1 MITDPFF
8 YAVAI
13 PAVFLV
19 GLSKGGLGGAMAVIA
34 VPLIALAIP
43 PVQAAAIMLPILIV
57 MDMVSLWAWRHH
69 SDRRTL
75 VIMLPGAVIGIA
87 IGWMTAALVT
97 ETLIKLIVG
106 LVALAFS
113 LQYFWKTYRDHRKDE
128 KTPPRGHRPVWGM
141 MCGTLSGFTS
151 FVSHAGGPPYQL
163 YTLPLGQDPKTYTGT
178 SVRFFAI
185 VNAIKV
191 IPYFALGEFDAT
203 NLKTAAVLAPIA
215 PVATIIGALVVKRMT
230 PTVFYPVMYVMV
242 LLTSFKLIH
251 DGLIG

>member
-8 YAVAI
+8 YFVAV

-34 VPLIALAIP
+34 VPLIALAVP
-43 PVQAAAIMLPILIV
+43 PVQAAAIMLPILII
-57 MDMVSLWAWRHH
+57 MDIVSLWAWRKHN
-69 SDRRTL
+69 DRRTL
-75 VIMLPGAVIGIA
+75 IIMLPGAILGITIGYL
-87 IGWMTAALVT
+87 TAAMVT

-106 LVALAFS
+106 LVALGFS
-113 LQYFWKTYRDHRKDE
+113 LQYFWKKYREHREQE
-128 KTPPRGHRPVWGM
+128 KIAPRPHRPLWGAF
-141 MCGTLSGFTS
+141 CGTIAGFTS

-163 YTLPLGQDPKTYTGT
+163 YALPLGQDPKTYTGA

-203 NLKTAAVLAPIA
+203 NLKTAAVLAPVA
-215 PVATIIGALVVKRMT
+215 PVATLIGALIVRRMK
-230 PTVFYPVMYVMV
+230 PTLFYPVMYVMV
-242 LLTSFKLIH
+242 LLTALKLIH
-251 DGLIG
+251 DGLAG

>member
-106 LVALAFS
+106 LVALGFS
-113 LQYFWKTYRDHRKDE
+113 LQYFWKKYREHRAQE
-128 KTPPRGHRPVWGM
+128 KIVPHGPRPLWGAFW
-141 MCGTLSGFTS
+141 GAISGFTS

-163 YTLPLGQDPKTYTGT
+163 YTLPLGQDPKTYTGA
-178 SVRFFAI
+178 SVRYFAI

-191 IPYFALGEFDAT
+191 VPYFLLGEFDAT

-215 PVATIIGALVVKRMT
+215 PLATLTGALIVRRMK
-230 PTVFYPVMYVMV
+230 PTVFYPVMYTMV
-242 LLTSFKLIH
+242 LLTSFKLIY
-251 DGLIG
+251 DGLAG

>member
-1 MITDPFF
+1 
-8 YAVAI
+8 
-13 PAVFLV
+13 
-19 GLSKGGLGGAMAVIA
+19 
-34 VPLIALAIP
+34 
-43 PVQAAAIMLPILIV
+43 
-57 MDMVSLWAWRHH
+57 
-69 SDRRTL
+69 
-75 VIMLPGAVIGIA
+75 
-87 IGWMTAALVT
+87 
-97 ETLIKLIVG
+97 
-106 LVALAFS
+106 
-113 LQYFWKTYRDHRKDE
+113 
-128 KTPPRGHRPVWGM
+128 

>member
-87 IGWMTAALVT
+87 IGW
-97 ETLIKLIVG
+97 
-106 LVALAFS
+106 
-113 LQYFWKTYRDHRKDE
+113 R
-128 KTPPRGHRPVWGM
+128 
-141 MCGTLSGFTS
+141 
-151 FVSHAGGPPYQL
+151 
-163 YTLPLGQDPKTYTGT
+163 
-178 SVRFFAI
+178 
-185 VNAIKV
+185 
-191 IPYFALGEFDAT
+191 
-203 NLKTAAVLAPIA
+203 
-215 PVATIIGALVVKRMT
+215 
-230 PTVFYPVMYVMV
+230 
-242 LLTSFKLIH
+242 
-251 DGLIG
+251 